1 MGFCMLCVG
10 KGAAAASLVMSP
22 ASPTELDRITFTVF
36 YDDSG
41 IRFDGFAM
49 AVGERTISIAYRQTG
64 IAVPSPSAA
73 HFTQTIGPLPVG
85 NYIARVSR
93 QRRSHDDERY
103 HPPAPDGSVV
113 AFAVKH
119 SNTNSIDVTE
129 LFHSGRSHYFVSE
142 DRQEIDALLASP
154 SAGWVRTGQ
163 SFKVP
168 RTPVDGA
175 AEVCRFRGSG
185 ATAPDARFLTLDSH
199 ECLSLKLLQQL
210 QAADQPRWNFE
221 GIAFA
226 AQAPVHG
233 SCVNAAF
240 SLPVRRFH
248 NGDATRG
255 EGNHRYVVSD
265 AIAATMRAKAWID
278 EGVVMCALSPDR

>member
-10 KGAAAASLVMSP
+10 DGAAAASLVMSP
-22 ASPTELDRITFTVF
+22 ASPTELDRITFSVF
-36 YDDSG
+36 YDDSA
-41 IRFDGFAM
+41 IRFEGFTI
-49 AVGERTISIAYRQTG
+49 AVGEQTVSITYRQTG
-64 IAVPSPSAA
+64 IAVPGLSAA

-93 QRRSHDDERY
+93 QRRAHDDDRY
-103 HPPAPDGSVV
+103 HAPAPDGSVV
-113 AFAVKH
+113 AFVVK
-119 SNTNSIDVTE
+119 SSSANAIDVTE
-129 LFHSGRSHYFVSE
+129 LFHSGRSHYFLSA
-142 DRQEIDALLASP
+142 DRQEIDALLESP
-154 SAGWVRTGQ
+154 SAGWARTGQ

-168 RTPVDGA
+168 RTPVAGST
-175 AEVCRFRGSG
+175 EVCRFQAAG
-185 ATAPDARFLTLDSH
+185 ATVPSARFLTLDSH

-210 QAADQPRWNFE
+210 QPADQPRWNFE

-226 AQAPVHG
+226 AHAPVHG
-233 SCVNAAF
+233 SCANAAF

-248 NGDATRG
+248 NGHATRG